1 MKAQSPNLGTA
12 RESLFSHISKEI
24 LLVQV
29 HKGKQGIRVFPMLS
43 TAFQPRHLNTD
54 PWCPNSSLDVL
65 TSIPLHPTR
74 LL

>member
-12 RESLFSHISKEI
+12 RESLFSHTSKEI

-29 HKGKQGIRVFPMLS
+29 HKGKQGIQVFPMLS
-43 TAFQPRHLNTD
+43 TALQPLHLNTED
-54 PWCPNSSLDVL
+54 LVPNSSPHVL
-65 TSIPLHPTR
+65 TSIPLHPTQ